1 MMRGPLAE
9 RLVDAEYALAWR
21 AVRALPPGAA
31 HALFEW
37 GAGWAV
43 RRGGAGVRQL
53 RANLARVR
61 PDAAPA
67 ELDALVRAGMRSY
80 ARYWCEAFRLPA
92 MDLAD
97 VHDRTA
103 VSGTQPL
110 YAALDE
116 GRGAL
121 VALPH
126 SGNWDAAGV
135 WLVETLRRRGHEPT
149 FTTVGQR
156 LRPDSLYRRFV
167 AYREGLGFEVVA
179 AEDGS
184 AAYRALVRRLRDGGV
199 VCLLA
204 DRDVS
209 GSGAEVTLFGA
220 RTRLPVGPARLAA
233 LTGALL
239 LPARPWF
246 PGDGWGIAFGPP
258 VEAGRRGSAAATTQA
273 LADALAALIADVPQD
288 WHVLQPVWPATARVE
303 VDVT

>member
-1 MMRGPLAE
+1 MTSTFAE
-9 RLVDAEYALAWR
+9 RLADAEYALAWR
-21 AVRALPPGAA
+21 AVRALPHAAA
-31 HALFEW
+31 HGLFER
-37 GAGWAV
+37 GADWAV
-43 RRGGAGVRQL
+43 GRDGAGVRQL

-61 PDAAPA
+61 PAASPG
-67 ELDALVRAGMRSY
+67 ELDELVRAGMRSY

-97 VHDRTA
+97 VHARTA
-103 VSGTQPL
+103 VTGTEPL
-110 YAALDE
+110 YSALDE
-116 GRGAL
+116 GRGVL
-121 VALPH
+121 FALPH
-126 SGNWDAAGV
+126 TGNWDAAGV
-135 WLVETLRRRGHEPT
+135 WLVEMLRRRGHEPT

-156 LRPDSLYRRFV
+156 LRPESLYRRFV

-184 AAYRALVRRLRDGGV
+184 AAYRALVRRLRGGGV

-209 GSGAEVTLFGA
+209 GTGAEVTLFGA

-246 PGDGWGIAFGPP
+246 RGDGWGIAFGPP
-258 VEAGRRGSAAATTQA
+258 VEAGRRAPAAATTQA
-273 LADALAALIADVPQD
+273 LADALAALIAETPQD
-288 WHVLQPVWPATARVE
+288 WHVLQPVWPEPAPVGVAP
-303 VDVT
+303 